1 MKFGDILA
9 LAKSGFTYTNIKE
22 LMAMDTDGTQE
33 LVVEDATPGITDIS
47 PMDTGASATPAPAPE
62 PEKASPDY
70 GEEIQKLVKEDKGT
84 LNISEYLYVCDKC
97 ENIDVIPCLDYKI
110 RVAKKFDETQ
120 EFANI
125 DERYKAYREF
135 INSMPVE
142 VIEYKHYCKKCRNQL
157 RKIEHPDKEELHCPS
172 CHKVLRATSI
182 GVS

>member
-70 GEEIQKLVKEDKGT
+70 GEEIQKLKDELQKTKADLAKAQKA
-84 LNISEYLYVCDKC
+84 NAHA
-97 ENIDVIPCLDYKI
+97 DVSGNAPDPQKNLDDI
-110 RVAKKFDETQ
+110 VRSF
-120 EFANI
+120 
-125 DERYKAYREF
+125 
-135 INSMPVE
+135 M
-142 VIEYKHYCKKCRNQL
+142 
-157 RKIEHPDKEELHCPS
+157 
-172 CHKVLRATSI
+172 
-182 GVS
+182 